1 MYPLGMTR
9 PLAVAVAIASL
20 AAPSVAH
27 AASLTPNPAKPCYRS
42 GETVHFLGEGFTPG
56 NPVSLSRDGTVF
68 SSSIFADGAGKFD
81 AELRLLQDQG
91 RLVRTYTAANSGT
104 QGPSASRQ
112 MTVSAVDVGLSPKNG
127 PVSRRFRIK
136 ATGFTTGKVLWAHV
150 VHKRSKRHLKIG
162 RLRGA
167 CHDLTTRRR
176 LLPKNARFGR
186 HRIQFDTF
194 RRYRADRPV
203 KRTYSIRVVRGGR

>member
-1 MYPLGMTR
+1 MTR
-9 PLAVAVAIASL
+9 LLAAAVAAAAL

-27 AASLTPNPAKPCYRS
+27 AALLTPNPLKSCYRS

-56 NPVSLSRDGTVF
+56 NPISLSRDGTVF
-68 SSSIFADGAGKFD
+68 ASSIFADGTGKFD

-91 RLVRTYTAANSGT
+91 RQVRTYTAANSGT

-112 MTVSAVDVGLSPKNG
+112 MTVSAVNVGLTPG
-127 PVSRRFRIK
+127 TGAVSRRFRIR
-136 ATGFTTGKVLWAHV
+136 AHGFTTGRTLWAHV

-162 RLRGA
+162 RLTGA
-167 CHDLTTRRR
+167 CHNLSTRRR

-203 KRTYSIRVVRGGR
+203 KTTYSIRVVRGGR

>member
-9 PLAVAVAIASL
+9 PLAVAVAIARPRSTVRRTRGL
-20 AAPSVAH
+20 AH
-27 AASLTPNPAKPCYRS
+27 PATREACYRS

-68 SSSIFADGAGKFD
+68 SSSIFADGNGKFD

-91 RLVRTYTAANSGT
+91 RQVRTYTAANSGT

-112 MTVSAVDVGLSPKNG
+112 MTVSAVGVGLSPKNG

-150 VHKRSKRHLKIG
+150 VHKGSKRHLKIG

-167 CHDLTTRRR
+167 CHDLTH
-176 LLPKNARFGR
+176 PPA
-186 HRIQFDTF
+186 
-194 RRYRADRPV
+194 AAPEERPL
-203 KRTYSIRVVRGGR
+203 R

>member
-1 MYPLGMTR
+1 M
-9 PLAVAVAIASL
+9 AS
-20 AAPSVAH
+20 
-27 AASLTPNPAKPCYRS
+27 
-42 GETVHFLGEGFTPG
+42 
-56 NPVSLSRDGTVF
+56 
-68 SSSIFADGAGKFD
+68 FD

-91 RLVRTYTAANSGT
+91 RQVRTYTAANSGT
-104 QGPSASRQ
+104 QGPSASKQ
-112 MTVSAVDVGLSPKNG
+112 MTVSAVGVGLSPKNG

-167 CHDLTTRRR
+167 CHDLRTRRR
-176 LLPKNARFGR
+176 LLPKHARFGK

-203 KRTYSIRVVRGGR
+203 KTTFRISVVRGGR